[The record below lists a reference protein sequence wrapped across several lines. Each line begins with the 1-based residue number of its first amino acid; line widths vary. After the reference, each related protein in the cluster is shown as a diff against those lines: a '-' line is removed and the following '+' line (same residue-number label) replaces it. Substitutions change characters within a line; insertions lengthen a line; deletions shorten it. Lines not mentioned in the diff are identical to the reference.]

1 MAVFGRVFL
10 PVRRMSFAIG
20 TALFLFLACCR
31 RLHRVLL
38 YSQLDDPLDQ
48 VVGNRL
54 IQGKL
59 EIALRS
65 SVACDG
71 FLKCLVAGNR
81 WIKSDMLVPGS
92 KVDQYP
98 VQLECG

>member
-10 PVRRMSFAIG
+10 PVRKMFFAIG
-20 TALFLFLACCR
+20 TALLLFLASCR

-38 YSQLDDPLDQ
+38 YSQLDDPFDQ
-48 VVGNRL
+48 VVWNRL

-71 FLKCLVAGNR
+71 FLKRLVAGNR
-81 WIKSDMLVPGS
+81 WIQSDVLLQRS
-92 KVDQYP
+92 KVEQHP
-98 VQLECG
+98 VQ